1 MHIINILLCTLIA
14 LISWCLYLE
23 FTGGHNIFEALTMK
37 FSNISKKSYGIQESL
52 PHADRTP
59 DIIGRL
65 DVFIDKFIAYLD
77 GRNPNDR
84 RVKRLVNRLDKRNNA
99 NNSVKIEESPF
110 EPDTSS
116 YTLNKGDLIALCVRN
131 KETKEFHDYQL
142 LLFVVIHE
150 LAHVASVSMGHG
162 REFIDT
168 FKWLLG
174 QAAESGM
181 YQPVDYSK
189 APVTYCGVRVTNNP
203 LLSA

>member
-1 MHIINILLCTLIA
+1 MQIIYILLILFIGLIY
-14 LISWCLYLE
+14 WCLYLN

-37 FSNISKKSYGIQESL
+37 FSNVSKETYGVQESL
-52 PHADRTP
+52 PKPAGAADL
-59 DIIGRL
+59 IGRL
-65 DVFIDKFIAYLD
+65 DIFIDKFVAYLD
-77 GRNPNDR
+77 ARNPNDR
-84 RVKRLVNRLDKRNNA
+84 RVKRLVNGLHD
-99 NNSVKIEESPF
+99 VKIEESPF

-150 LAHVASVSMGHG
+150 LAHVASVSRGHG

-189 APVTYCGVRVTNNP
+189 NPVTYCGVRVTNNP
-203 LLSA
+203 LLSP